1 MEDLAITKD
10 AEKAFGNRD
19 TIAIAAGYQPNQS
32 LYREL
37 KGKVRELYLI
47 ADSKEPRSIF
57 EAIHEGFQAALSI

>member
-1 MEDLAITKD
+1 MEGLAITKD

-32 LYREL
+32 LYGEL

-47 ADSKEPRSIF
+47 GDSREPKSIL
-57 EAIHEGFQAALSI
+57 EAIHEGFQAAISL